1 MVFKVEGRYT
11 VCNAEQLKNAH
22 DANFS
27 TPFIVTSVSDEH
39 CANASY
45 PTDLILAGSTTDVIS
60 FL

>member
-1 MVFKVEGRYT
+1 MVFKVAGRYT

-39 CANASY
+39 CANAS
-45 PTDLILAGSTTDVIS
+45 
-60 FL
+60 